1 MRALYVI
8 SIPSAMEI
16 ALKLDAKDVPEIM
29 CPDLTSVS
37 ICGEV
42 YEFDCVAFNTD
53 LVPVKCAEKEN
64 IIIYTNYLS
73 AT

>member
-1 MRALYVI
+1 M
-8 SIPSAMEI
+8 
-16 ALKLDAKDVPEIM
+16 
-29 CPDLTSVS
+29 
-37 ICGEV
+37 

-73 AT
+73 ATQQSKILGFLSDHQPYVISSNDSQK

>member
-42 YEFDCVAFNTD
+42 YEFDCVAFNTYFC
-53 LVPVKCAEKEN
+53 PVVLKN
-64 IIIYTNYLS
+64 NGS
-73 AT
+73 RR